1 VGMNVVLG
9 LILMWPLGHVGLAL
23 ATTFASWFQTIWLGK
38 ILMQKG
44 WFSPSRDM
52 IIRIGGMLFASI
64 AMAIT
69 IQFATPFVL
78 EYSGLIRLSAAVGL
92 CVAGAFIYL
101 MLAHVIGVARIDVAI
116 AEFRGREVKS

>member
-1 VGMNVVLG
+1 
-9 LILMWPLGHVGLAL
+9 
-23 ATTFASWFQTIWLGK
+23 
-38 ILMQKG
+38 MQKG

-52 IIRIGGMLFASI
+52 IIRIGGMLLASI

-78 EYSGLIRLSAAVGL
+78 EYSGLIRLFAAVGL

-101 MLAHVIGVARIDVAI
+101 MLAHVIGVARIDAAI
-116 AEFRGREVKS
+116 AEFRGRAVKS